1 MNRDTIVDRFIQ
13 DKAQERKINSLG
25 YLQQIQGYKLTSQ
38 DLKRNIKK
46 YDQRLFHQISQKYS
60 TQQSESTS
68 QAKFSQQKKVLQ
80 QAYRNF
86 LKSDAFTID
95 VYRNFQ
101 EMSEDLRHILQTQSR
116 KICRYKMFL
125 SDFSPYD
132 YYFISR
138 THTEPMI
145 LGGFCFAIIQN
156 QSLYIKVLCSHKG
169 QGSRLLQFIKGYAP
183 FLNVSQI
190 ELFCLPD
197 LQPFY
202 EKEGFVYS
210 KKDKKMIYPIE
221 PWRST
226 SHRL

>member
-1 MNRDTIVDRFIQ
+1 MNRNTIVDRFIQ
-13 DKAQERKINSLG
+13 HKAQERKINTLG

-38 DLKRNIKK
+38 DLKRNIEK

-60 TQQSESTS
+60 AQQSESTL

-95 VYRNFQ
+95 VYRDFQ

-116 KICRYKMFL
+116 KICRYKIFL

-145 LGGFCFAIIQN
+145 LGGGFFLQVSNINLCT
-156 QSLYIKVLCSHKG
+156 LKYYVLIKVKDH
-169 QGSRLLQFIKGYAP
+169 
-183 FLNVSQI
+183 VSYN
-190 ELFCLPD
+190 L
-197 LQPFY
+197 
-202 EKEGFVYS
+202 
-210 KKDKKMIYPIE
+210 
-221 PWRST
+221 
-226 SHRL
+226 